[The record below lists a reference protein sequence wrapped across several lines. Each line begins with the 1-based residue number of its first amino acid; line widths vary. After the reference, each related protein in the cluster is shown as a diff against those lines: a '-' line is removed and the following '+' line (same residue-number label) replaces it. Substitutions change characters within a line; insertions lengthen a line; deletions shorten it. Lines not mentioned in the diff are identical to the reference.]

1 MSSTANKILALGII
15 FIGVVAFLYF
25 LKNIRGIFDGNGS
38 IPHKIESLSFEA
50 TRELE
55 LVSSGEI
62 TGLKNVNLFS
72 DMNEEYLTYCLI
84 ANTTTDSAS
93 VVDAYSLALE
103 GLLSRHSIDPEN
115 LKMDD
120 ITVDGTEMA
129 AIFSYD
135 IKRKP
140 VLGFGFLRYTKNK
153 IESLWLVPVTKGFDS
168 DYIAEFKKGIDT
180 ESIRQY

>member
-1 MSSTANKILALGII
+1 MSSTANKIVALVII
-15 FIGVVAFLYF
+15 FIGVVAFILF
-25 LKNIRGIFDGNGS
+25 LKNISGFFNGS
-38 IPHKIESLSFEA
+38 IPHKVEGLSFEA

-55 LVSSGEI
+55 LINSGELP
-62 TGLKNVNLFS
+62 GLKNINLFS
-72 DMNEEYLTYCLI
+72 DQDKEHLTYCLI
-84 ANTTTDSAS
+84 ANTTNDSAS
-93 VVDAYSLALE
+93 IVDAYSLALE
-103 GLLSRHSIDPEN
+103 GLLSRHNIDPEN

-140 VLGFGFLRYTKNK
+140 VLGFGFLRYSKNK

-168 DYIAEFKKGIDT
+168 DYIAEFKEGIDA

>member
-1 MSSTANKILALGII
+1 
-15 FIGVVAFLYF
+15 
-25 LKNIRGIFDGNGS
+25 
-38 IPHKIESLSFEA
+38 
-50 TRELE
+50 
-55 LVSSGEI
+55 
-62 TGLKNVNLFS
+62 
-72 DMNEEYLTYCLI
+72 
-84 ANTTTDSAS
+84 
-93 VVDAYSLALE
+93 VDAYSLALE
-103 GLLSRHSIDPEN
+103 GLLSRHNIDPEN

-140 VLGFGFLRYTKNK
+140 VLGFGFLRYSKNK

-168 DYIAEFKKGIDT
+168 DYIAEFKEGIDA